1 MKFSKLEEERE
12 KRRREFFR
20 HYGYSKGK
28 KNLIISGV
36 IICFIC
42 IASLFI
48 ILKFSSETN
57 IEYKHLAIRTQ
68 LYDPIGEPE
77 NFEIEWIRIYF
88 EDNSAFFRY
97 HYKPKE
103 GTTSQLVNPKI
114 RFIDTT
120 RSLLDLEEICISDG
134 DLLKLW
140 GDEQLTPIK
149 TNTSYEFIIPEKYYS
164 GFYITFK
171 TKKILL
177 WKTTVLHLDFYSSD
191 NSIFALEI
199 KKGDWTPVF
208 LPEGYQVYDDRFSFY
223 YTENAKIFWESSKYN
238 IIKNFKIMI
247 EKTTVDRS
255 FIAIVLTFLLGTI
268 GIIITTY
275 FGIRR

>member
-1 MKFSKLEEERE
+1 MEKKKL
-12 KRRREFFR
+12 FF
-20 HYGYSKGK
+20 GL
-28 KNLIISGV
+28 LIVG
-36 IICFIC
+36 ICFFC
-42 IASLFI
+42 AMGLRYAWK
-48 ILKFSSETN
+48 LPSEPS

-68 LYDPIGEPE
+68 LYDPIGKPE

-120 RSLLDLEEICISDG
+120 RSLLDLEEICISDR

-140 GDEQLTPIK
+140 GGGILTPSE
-149 TNTSYEFIIPEKYYS
+149 TNISAHEFIIPKKYHS

-171 TKKILL
+171 TEKILL
-177 WKTTVLHLDFYSSD
+177 QKTTVLHLDFYASD
-191 NSIFALEI
+191 NSILALDI
-199 KKGDWTPVF
+199 KKGDWNPVF
-208 LPEGYQVYDDRFSFY
+208 LPEGYQDHDDRFSFSHLGD
-223 YTENAKIFWESSKYN
+223 AKIFWESSKYN

-247 EKTTVDRS
+247 EKTTVDHS
-255 FIAIVLTFLLGTI
+255 LQISIISLILAVSLGMI
-268 GIIITTY
+268 GILLNIY
-275 FGIRR
+275 FQKEENNYFQREENN

>member
-1 MKFSKLEEERE
+1 ME
-12 KRRREFFR
+12 K
-20 HYGYSKGK
+20 K
-28 KNLIISGV
+28 KRILAFIVGIIVFCAIGV
-36 IICFIC
+36 IF
-42 IASLFI
+42 ALR
-48 ILKFSSETN
+48 LPSEPS

-68 LYDPIGEPE
+68 LYDSIGEPE

-149 TNTSYEFIIPEKYYS
+149 TNTS
-164 GFYITFK
+164 GGM
-171 TKKILL
+171 
-177 WKTTVLHLDFYSSD
+177 
-191 NSIFALEI
+191 N
-199 KKGDWTPVF
+199 
-208 LPEGYQVYDDRFSFY
+208 
-223 YTENAKIFWESSKYN
+223 N
-238 IIKNFKIMI
+238 
-247 EKTTVDRS
+247 
-255 FIAIVLTFLLGTI
+255 
-268 GIIITTY
+268 
-275 FGIRR
+275 